1 MPEGESLSHGQEG
14 GVSWEIEELRLICYV
29 SKSTQNG
36 GGSVGQHRR
45 DKSALL
51 R

>member
-14 GVSWEIEELRLICYV
+14 GVSWEIEELRVICYV
-29 SKSTQNG
+29 SKATQDG
-36 GGSVGQHRR
+36 GAVGQHRR
-45 DKSALL
+45 DESALL